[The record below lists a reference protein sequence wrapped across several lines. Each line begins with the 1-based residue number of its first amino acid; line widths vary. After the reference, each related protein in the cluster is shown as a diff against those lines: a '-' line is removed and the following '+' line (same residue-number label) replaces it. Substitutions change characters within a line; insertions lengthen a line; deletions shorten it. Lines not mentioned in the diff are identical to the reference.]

1 MGPVSFLKIV
11 APCLT
16 KYLLSRRAAGEG
28 LAHCLSEIT
37 IAIEHRQE
45 LTLLANHDDR
55 MLADIGLSRSDLY
68 EARSTPFW
76 VDPTAILQRRV
87 RHRR

>member
-1 MGPVSFLKIV
+1 MTGSSYRLFDQLIV
-11 APCLT
+11 RFAH
-16 KYLLSRRAAGEG
+16 G
-28 LAHCLSEIT
+28 LCEIA

-45 LTLLANHDDR
+45 LMRLPDHDDH

>member
-1 MGPVSFLKIV
+1 MAVSCSYRLFDQPIARLALGLSKI
-11 APCLT
+11 A
-16 KYLLSRRAAGEG
+16 
-28 LAHCLSEIT
+28 

-45 LTLLANHDDR
+45 LTRLANHDDR

-76 VDPTAILQRRV
+76 VDPTAILQQRV
-87 RHRR
+87 RHRRYKADTFR

>member
-1 MGPVSFLKIV
+1 METPMTASGSYRLFDQPI
-11 APCLT
+11 A
-16 KYLLSRRAAGEG
+16 R
-28 LAHCLSEIT
+28 LAHRLSEIT

-45 LTLLANHDDR
+45 LTRLANHDDR

>member
-1 MGPVSFLKIV
+1 MTGSSYPLFDQLI
-11 APCLT
+11 A
-16 KYLLSRRAAGEG
+16 RFAHG
-28 LAHCLSEIT
+28 LYEIA

-45 LTLLANHDDR
+45 LVRLPDHDDR

-76 VDPTAILQRRV
+76 VDPTAILQQRV
-87 RHRR
+87 RHRRYKADTFR

>member
-1 MGPVSFLKIV
+1 MTGSSYRLFDQLI
-11 APCLT
+11 A
-16 KYLLSRRAAGEG
+16 RFAHG
-28 LAHCLSEIT
+28 LCEIA

-45 LTLLANHDDR
+45 LMRLPDHDDR

>member
-1 MGPVSFLKIV
+1 MENPMTASGSHRLFDQLV
-11 APCLT
+11 A
-16 KYLLSRRAAGEG
+16 R
-28 LAHCLSEIT
+28 LAHGLCEIT

-45 LTLLANHDDR
+45 LTRLADHDDR

-68 EARSTPFW
+68 EARSAPFW
-76 VDPTAILQRRV
+76 VDPTAILQQRV

>member
-1 MGPVSFLKIV
+1 MTASGSHRLFDKLI
-11 APCLT
+11 A
-16 KYLLSRRAAGEG
+16 R
-28 LAHCLSEIT
+28 LAHCLCEIT

-45 LTLLANHDDR
+45 LTRLADHDDR
-55 MLADIGLSRSDLY
+55 MLADIGLNRGDLY
-68 EARSTPFW
+68 EARSAPFW